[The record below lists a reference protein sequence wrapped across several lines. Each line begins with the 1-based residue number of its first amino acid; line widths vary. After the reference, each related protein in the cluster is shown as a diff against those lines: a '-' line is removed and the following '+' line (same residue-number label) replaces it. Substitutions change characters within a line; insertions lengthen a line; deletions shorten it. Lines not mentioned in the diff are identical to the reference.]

1 MESASAVCLAPEDVS
16 SQNLTMSTRSMTG
29 LKKDNTLAILI
40 LFVRVHRNI
49 LSVFLDYGQDDY
61 GQDALQ
67 SSHR

>member
-49 LSVFLDYGQDDY
+49 LSVFLDYGQDDH